1 LFFSDFFFELWPT
14 AGGGGVDT
22 QRCQRSSG
30 GRDEGKGGKARK
42 KGGMNQT
49 HFVKKEEL
57 LPEQG
62 REGGREGSVTLLL
75 CFVFIVV
82 AVLMLLFLPLH
93 SSARFSSSLSP
104 FPPLC
109 GKST

>member
-57 LPEQG
+57 KVAPLRQIKIISYKDKDQWELCPKYNI
-62 REGGREGSVTLLL
+62 GS
-75 CFVFIVV
+75 
-82 AVLMLLFLPLH
+82 
-93 SSARFSSSLSP
+93 
-104 FPPLC
+104 
-109 GKST
+109 K